1 MSNDLSDNYKLA
13 LEVSIKFC
21 GYRERSVKEVE
32 NKLIDKRF
40 SRDVIRLALQKIKD
54 LGFVDN
60 LRFSKSFSRGKNK
73 NNRWGR
79 KKIRYELIA
88 KGLNDNE
95 IQEGI
100 RSIDERTYQ
109 ITLNKNIELFKK
121 KNKKF
126 DKNKLIN
133 HLISKGFEIELILGS
148 I

>member
-1 MSNDLSDNYKLA
+1 MLNDLSDNYKLA
-13 LEVSIKFC
+13 LEASIKFC

-40 SRDVIRLALQKIKD
+40 SRDVIRLTLKKIKG

-73 NNRWGR
+73 NNRWGK

-100 RSIDERTYQ
+100 RSIDGDEAVRFQ
-109 ITLNKNIELFKK
+109 DVIEL
-121 KNKKF
+121 
-126 DKNKLIN
+126 
-133 HLISKGFEIELILGS
+133 SKMIKEIEGLAKYI
-148 I
+148 

>member
-40 SRDVIRLALQKIKD
+40 SRDVIRLTLKKIKG

-60 LRFSKSFSRGKNK
+60 LRFSKSFSRGKNN
-73 NNRWGR
+73 NNRWG
-79 KKIRYELIA
+79 KNKIRYELIA

-100 RSIDERTYQ
+100 KSIDERTYKT
-109 ITLNKNIELFKK
+109 TLNKNIELFKK

-133 HLISKGFEIELILGS
+133 HLINKGFEIELILGS

>member
-21 GYRERSVKEVE
+21 GYRERSVKELE

-40 SRDVIRLALQKIKD
+40 SRDVIRLTLKKIKD

-60 LRFSKSFSRGKNK
+60 LRFSKSFSRGKNN
-73 NNRWGR
+73 NNRWG
-79 KKIRYELIA
+79 KNKIRYELIA

-100 RSIDERTYQ
+100 RSIDERTYK

-133 HLISKGFEIELILGS
+133 HLINKGFEIELILGS

>member
-40 SRDVIRLALQKIKD
+40 NRDVVRLALQKIKD

-95 IQEGI
+95 IREGI
-100 RSIDERTYQ
+100 KSIDERTYQ

-133 HLISKGFEIELILGS
+133 HLINKGFEIELILGS

>member
-40 SRDVIRLALQKIKD
+40 NRDVVRLALQKIKD

-95 IQEGI
+95 IREGI
-100 RSIDERTYQ
+100 KSIDERTYQ
-109 ITLNKNIELFKK
+109 ITLNKNIEIFKK
-121 KNKKF
+121 KNRKF

-133 HLISKGFEIELILGS
+133 HLINKGFEIELILGS

>member
-40 SRDVIRLALQKIKD
+40 SRDVIRLTLKKIKG

-60 LRFSKSFSRGKNK
+60 LRFSKSFSRVKNK

-95 IQEGI
+95 IREGI
-100 RSIDERTYQ
+100 KSIDERTYQ

>member
-40 SRDVIRLALQKIKD
+40 SRDVIRLTLKKIKG

-60 LRFSKSFSRGKNK
+60 LRFSKSFSRGKNN
-73 NNRWGR
+73 NNRWG
-79 KKIRYELIA
+79 KNKIRYELIA

-100 RSIDERTYQ
+100 RSIDERTYKT
-109 ITLNKNIELFKK
+109 TLNKNIELFKK
-121 KNKKF
+121 KNKQI

-133 HLISKGFEIELILGS
+133 HLINKGFEIELILGS

>member
-40 SRDVIRLALQKIKD
+40 SRDVIRLTLKKIKD

-79 KKIRYELIA
+79 
-88 KGLNDNE
+88 N
-95 IQEGI
+95 
-100 RSIDERTYQ
+100 
-109 ITLNKNIELFKK
+109 
-121 KNKKF
+121 
-126 DKNKLIN
+126 
-133 HLISKGFEIELILGS
+133 
-148 I
+148 

>member
-40 SRDVIRLALQKIKD
+40 SRDVIRLTLKKIKG

-60 LRFSKSFSRGKNK
+60 LRFSKSFSRGKNN
-73 NNRWGR
+73 NNRWG
-79 KKIRYELIA
+79 KNKIRYELIA

-100 RSIDERTYQ
+100 RSIDERTYKT
-109 ITLNKNIELFKK
+109 TLNKNIELFDK
-121 KNKKF
+121 KNKQF

-133 HLISKGFEIELILGS
+133 HLINKGFEIELILGS

>member
-40 SRDVIRLALQKIKD
+40 SRDVIRLTLKKIKG

-60 LRFSKSFSRGKNK
+60 LRFSKSFSRGKNN
-73 NNRWGR
+73 NNRWG
-79 KKIRYELIA
+79 KNKIRYELIA

-100 RSIDERTYQ
+100 RSIDERTYKT
-109 ITLNKNIELFKK
+109 TLNKNIELFKK

-133 HLISKGFEIELILGS
+133 HLINKGFEIELILGS

>member
-1 MSNDLSDNYKLA
+1 M
-13 LEVSIKFC
+13 
-21 GYRERSVKEVE
+21 
-32 NKLIDKRF
+32 
-40 SRDVIRLALQKIKD
+40 
-54 LGFVDN
+54 GFVDN

-79 KKIRYELIA
+79 KKIRYELIT

-109 ITLNKNIELFKK
+109 TTLNKNNELFRK

-133 HLISKGFEIELILGS
+133 HLINKGFEIELILGS

>member
-40 SRDVIRLALQKIKD
+40 SRDVIRLTLKKIKG

-60 LRFSKSFSRGKNK
+60 LRFSKSFSRGKNN
-73 NNRWGR
+73 NNRWG
-79 KKIRYELIA
+79 KNKIRYELIA

-100 RSIDERTYQ
+100 RSIDERTYKT
-109 ITLNKNIELFKK
+109 TLNKNIELFKK
-121 KNKKF
+121 KNKQF

-133 HLISKGFEIELILGS
+133 NLINKGFEIELILGS

>member
-73 NNRWGR
+73 NPR
-79 KKIRYELIA
+79 KLLSTFATK
-88 KGLNDNE
+88 
-95 IQEGI
+95 
-100 RSIDERTYQ
+100 
-109 ITLNKNIELFKK
+109 LNKKRIHKMYPFK
-121 KNKKF
+121 F
-126 DKNKLIN
+126 SL
-133 HLISKGFEIELILGS
+133 
-148 I
+148 

>member
-40 SRDVIRLALQKIKD
+40 SRDVIRLTLKKIKG

-60 LRFSKSFSRGKNK
+60 LRFSKSFSRGKNN
-73 NNRWGR
+73 NNRWG
-79 KKIRYELIA
+79 KNKIRYELIA

-100 RSIDERTYQ
+100 RSIDERTYK

-133 HLISKGFEIELILGS
+133 HLINKGFEIELILGS